1 MSIKNIDRQYASA
14 TERVA
19 QQAAV
24 SSGEVALD
32 SDTGNTYMRIT
43 SGWTQIGSA
52 GRDLRIGEKS
62 VEDMLVSMPVW
73 KKARI
78 SVTGNVAGIVAGSIF
93 GGIITQAVGTTTTLI
108 AYDAASAVAADLII
122 PVTTT
127 TNTNVAGAF
136 TSPFG
141 GAGGVATAA
150 PSVDAGM
157 LLTTGLHVVIGGT
170 GAPTF
175 WVLYR

>member
-1 MSIKNIDRQYASA
+1 MAKL
-14 TERVA
+14 TEVVGA
-19 QQAAV
+19 WKKV
-24 SSGEVALD
+24 
-32 SDTGNTYMRIT
+32 RIT
-43 SGWTQIGSA
+43 A
-52 GRDLRIGEKS
+52 
-62 VEDMLVSMPVW
+62 
-73 KKARI
+73 
-78 SVTGNVAGIVAGSIF
+78 TGNVAGISAGTIF
-93 GGIITQAVGTTTTLI
+93 GGIITQVVGTSTTLT
-108 AYDAASAVAADLII
+108 AYDAASAAANDLII

-150 PSVDAGM
+150 PPVDAGIV
-157 LLTTGLHVVIGGT
+157 LAIGLHVVIGGT

>member
-1 MSIKNIDRQYASA
+1 M
-14 TERVA
+14 
-19 QQAAV
+19 AAF
-24 SSGEVALD
+24 D
-32 SDTGNTYMRIT
+32 
-43 SGWTQIGSA
+43 WIGA
-52 GRDLRIGEKS
+52 YFRPGEK
-62 VEDMLVSMPVW
+62 VTEDMVVSAPVW
-73 KKARI
+73 KKVRI
-78 SVTGNVAGIVAGSIF
+78 TATGTVTGIVAGSIF
-93 GGIITQAVGTTTTLI
+93 GGIITQAVGTTTTLT
-108 AYDAASAVAADLII
+108 AYDAASAVTADVVV

-141 GAGGVATAA
+141 GAGGVVTAA
-150 PSVDAGM
+150 PPVDAGL

>member
-1 MSIKNIDRQYASA
+1 MA
-14 TERVA
+14 
-19 QQAAV
+19 
-24 SSGEVALD
+24 GEFL
-32 SDTGNTYMRIT
+32 
-43 SGWTQIGSA
+43 GSY
-52 GRDLRIGEKS
+52 LRPGEKT
-62 VEDMLVSMPVW
+62 VEDAVVSVPVW

-78 SVTGNVAGIVAGSIF
+78 TATGNVAGIVAGSIF
-93 GGIITQAVGTTTTLI
+93 GGIITQAIGTTTTLT
-108 AYDAASAVAADLII
+108 AYDAASAVSTDLIV

-141 GAGGVATAA
+141 GAGGVVTAA
-150 PSVDAGM
+150 PPVDAGL

-170 GAPTF
+170 GAPAF

>member
-1 MSIKNIDRQYASA
+1 MPAFDWIGDYLRPG
-14 TERVA
+14 ERV
-19 QQAAV
+19 
-24 SSGEVALD
+24 
-32 SDTGNTYMRIT
+32 T
-43 SGWTQIGSA
+43 
-52 GRDLRIGEKS
+52 
-62 VEDMLVSMPVW
+62 EDMAVAAPVW
-73 KKARI
+73 KKVRI
-78 SVTGNVAGIVAGSIF
+78 TATGNVAGIVAGSVF
-93 GGIITQAVGTTTTLI
+93 GGIITQAVGTATTLA

-122 PVTTT
+122 PVTNT

-141 GAGGVATAA
+141 GAGGVTTAA
-150 PSVDAGM
+150 PPVSAGM

>member
-1 MSIKNIDRQYASA
+1 M
-14 TERVA
+14 
-19 QQAAV
+19 AV
-24 SSGEVALD
+24 FDWL
-32 SDTGNTYMRIT
+32 
-43 SGWTQIGSA
+43 GSY
-52 GRDLRIGEKS
+52 LRPGEK
-62 VEDMLVSMPVW
+62 VTEDMKVAAPVW
-73 KKARI
+73 KKVQITA
-78 SVTGNVAGIVAGSIF
+78 TGNVAGIVAGSVF
-93 GGIITQAVGTTTTLI
+93 GGIITQAVGTSTTLT

-127 TNTNVAGAF
+127 GNTNVAGAF

-150 PSVDAGM
+150 PPVDAGV
-157 LLTTGLHVVIGGT
+157 LITTGLHVVIGGT